1 MKLVFA
7 MLLSVGIKAL
17 AAILEII
24 IQILIANYA
33 GVSGYGDYT
42 FYVSMIECI
51 YFCVFSG
58 SIKINTFYLSIPA
71 LKISQFKKHY
81 LIKFVLP
88 IACVLLLI
96 FGIKKNQYGL
106 LVTII
111 LLVYY
116 AAYDQSSI
124 FFSRGYQLPAL
135 IGEYVVGRIVM
146 LVGLVVFL
154 KMKWMNGVWLLILYG
169 IQFVAMVLWFG
180 LFHRM
185 LPKGRDEINVSITKL
200 LEYQKSDI
208 ANALISYSPAILQY
222 IFGGAFSAGF
232 TGIVSLVKKF
242 INFIS
247 GPTAKVFLPEFS
259 RLYREGNR
267 AQMQKSYLMIV
278 RIQMLFGGTIG
289 AALIGFPYLILN
301 LFSPELQSYTMTF
314 TLASV
319 CLLMVAGIGPA
330 GGLLQMTDNE
340 RICNMDQWI
349 SIGVMAT
356 VCVFMRNNPLFAVY
370 GLCAQSVVE
379 GILKYCSVCKWFGKQ
394 VIPVYN
400 YLLMWMPILL
410 GRAIVDQFR
419 LQSSFAALLIC
430 VAAVGL
436 WNFLFVWKD
445 PMVQEAVRNGI
456 KNVKGGFK

>member
-17 AAILEII
+17 AAIIEII
-24 IQILIANYA
+24 IQILITNYA

-42 FYVSMIECI
+42 FYVSMVECI

-58 SIKINTFYLSIPA
+58 SIKINTFYLSIPV

-88 IACVLLLI
+88 VACVLLFV
-96 FGIKKNQYGL
+96 FGITKNQYGL

-111 LLVYY
+111 LLIYY
-116 AAYDQSSI
+116 AAYDQSSV

-146 LVGLVVFL
+146 LAGLVVL
-154 KMKWMNGVWLLILYG
+154 LRMEWMNSVWLLILYG
-169 IQFVAMVLWFG
+169 VQFLAILLWFG

-185 LPKGRDEINVSITKL
+185 LPKGKDEIKVSIKKL
-200 LEYQKSDI
+200 LEYQKSDV
-208 ANALISYSPAILQY
+208 ANALISYSPTILQY

-267 AQMQKSYLMIV
+267 ALIQKSYLMIV
-278 RIQMLFGGTIG
+278 RIQMLFVGTIG
-289 AALIGFPYLILN
+289 AALIGFPYLILS

-319 CLLMVAGIGPA
+319 CLLIVAGIGPA
-330 GGLLQMTDNE
+330 GGFLQMTDNE
-340 RICNMDQWI
+340 RICNIDQWI
-349 SIGVMAT
+349 SIGVMVA
-356 VCVFMRNNPLFAVY
+356 VCILMRNNPFFAVY

-379 GILKYCSVCKWFGKQ
+379 GILKYYSVCKWFGKQ
-394 VIPVYN
+394 VIPVHN
-400 YLLMWMPILL
+400 YLLMWVPIFL
-410 GRAIVDQFR
+410 GRVVVDRFQ

-430 VAAVGL
+430 VVAVGL
-436 WNFLFVWKD
+436 WNLLFVWKD
-445 PMVQEAVRNGI
+445 PMVQEAIKDGI
-456 KNVKGGFK
+456 KKLKGGFE